1 MIISNEALPVER
13 FLGFIPSVGHKGSGM
28 EQALLKNFCE
38 LIIDLKYC
46 RGQSYDNAFNMSG
59 IYNGLQ
65 TRIKNYLSTVF
76 FVPWSAHSLNLIGS
90 NATDTTK
97 EGTKFFFQAI

>member
-1 MIISNEALPVER
+1 VWLNHNEKLSPVGCYGQCGLMIISNEALPVER

-76 FVPWSAHSLNLIGS
+76 FVP
-90 NATDTTK
+90 
-97 EGTKFFFQAI
+97 